1 MKKNFVQLLVLTI
14 CLYVTLS
21 LAYGEL
27 IQVWFALLVAALV
40 LLTTY
45 LMNIAF
51 DWSNKTKK

>member
-27 IQVWFALLVAALV
+27 IQVWFALLVAALL

-45 LMNIAF
+45 LMDIAF